1 MPTKFKTKP
10 DQLAVLMQS
19 LGDFLTPES
28 ARHVLKFKVDRR
40 VQARV
45 ERLGEK
51 CSDGRLTEQERAEYT
66 GYVRFGTLMDTLK
79 SRARLLLK
87 NHGLDS

>member
-1 MPTKFKTKP
+1 MPTKIKSKP

-19 LGDFLTPES
+19 LGNFLTPES
-28 ARHVLKFKVDRR
+28 ARQVLKFKVDRK

-51 CSDGRLTEQERAEYT
+51 CSDGRLKEQELAEYT
-66 GYVRFGTLMDTLK
+66 NYVRFGTLMDTLK